1 MDWQAVPVSDWQAA
15 PVGDGYAQLTPKDQ
29 PGCIF
34 FFGGGFEENRE
45 SALAKMQQSLGP
57 NFKLQGHDTNLNLPN
72 EIAGNTDGREEEV
85 ANHGVRF
92 IDAIINHLKGSLL
105 ASDVVYDNCHPN
117 QTPFLP
123 VREHETSEE
132 VSMASLKERLQC
144 AELGCLMLGELCQ
157 KYRVRWLEQN
167 YRAMVLEEYAPPGID
182 TCSPHQMMWDTPS
195 PIQSD
200 VEDEW
205 DAETS

>member
-1 MDWQAVPVSDWQAA
+1 
-15 PVGDGYAQLTPKDQ
+15 
-29 PGCIF
+29 
-34 FFGGGFEENRE
+34 
-45 SALAKMQQSLGP
+45 MQQSLGP

-85 ANHGVRF
+85 ASHGV
-92 IDAIINHLKGSLL
+92 
-105 ASDVVYDNCHPN
+105 SDVVYDNCHLN
-117 QTPFLP
+117 QTPFLL

-132 VSMASLKERLQC
+132 ESMASLKERLQC

-182 TCSPHQMMWDTPS
+182 TCSPRQMTWDTPS